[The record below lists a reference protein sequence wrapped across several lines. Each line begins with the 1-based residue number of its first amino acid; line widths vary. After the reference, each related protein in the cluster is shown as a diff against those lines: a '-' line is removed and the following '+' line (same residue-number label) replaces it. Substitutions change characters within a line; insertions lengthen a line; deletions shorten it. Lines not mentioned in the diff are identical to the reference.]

1 MKIETP
7 CVFLIDSDPATLSV
21 WRDILTAAGH
31 RTEACEQ
38 PEKLLA
44 RLTLHER
51 GCFVVN
57 FLMPQFNGLE
67 FLRALRR
74 QGVRMPVIYVS
85 SNTDVLS
92 AVGAMKA
99 GAYDFLVHPVQAGDL
114 CDVVSRAIEK
124 DREVSRKRN
133 IRIHARTLWAALS
146 PREREVCRL
155 LARGLADKQIAAEL
169 GTAPPTVQAQRMKA
183 FQKLHVDSAAELVEL
198 LVHAADSE

>member
-7 CVFLIDSDPATLSV
+7 CVFLIDCEQATLSL
-21 WRDILTAAGH
+21 WGEILTAAGH
-31 RTEACEQ
+31 RIESCAQ
-38 PEKLLA
+38 PEKLLP
-44 RLTLHER
+44 RLTLHDR

-57 FLMPQFNGLE
+57 FLMPCFNGLE
-67 FLRALRR
+67 FLRALRPL
-74 QGVRMPVIYVS
+74 GVRMPVIYMS
-85 SNTDVLS
+85 SHADVPS
-92 AVGAMKA
+92 AVRAMKA
-99 GAYDFLVHPVQAGDL
+99 GAYDFLVPPVEPQDL
-114 CDVVSRAIEK
+114 CEVVARAIEK

-183 FQKLHVDSAAELVEL
+183 FQKLHVASAAELVEL